1 MTQQE
6 LVYKTAMSNGP
17 WNPTR
22 RCDTT
27 HVSLWCPA
35 GKLTPSSVV
44 YNDSSFPANGY
55 DTSYH
60 RSR

>member
-1 MTQQE
+1 MSQQE
-6 LVYKTAMSNGP
+6 LMYKTTMSNGP

-27 HVSLWCPA
+27 HISRLWPA
-35 GKLTPSSVV
+35 VKLTLSSVV